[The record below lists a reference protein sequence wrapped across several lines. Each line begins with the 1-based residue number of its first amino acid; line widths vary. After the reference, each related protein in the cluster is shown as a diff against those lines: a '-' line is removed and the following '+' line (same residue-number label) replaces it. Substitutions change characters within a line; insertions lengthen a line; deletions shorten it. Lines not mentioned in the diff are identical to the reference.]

1 MKIEAEAKYEK
12 LNEYVFLP
20 VVEFTIPAQTI
31 RFVSNLHPQTTADQA
46 KNLALVH
53 AISVPKAVSD
63 LLIAIMDPIY
73 YCQEHRISGTL
84 DPKGP
89 SVRKQWVINDHG
101 SYLRYGTC
109 DDLQFT
115 SDRNLAQRFYSFEE
129 ALEEVNN
136 ILELEPED
144 DPGSYIEEV
153 ETGE

>member
-12 LNEYVFLP
+12 LNEHVFLP

-53 AISVPKAVSD
+53 ATSVPRAISD
-63 LLIAIMDPIY
+63 TLIAIMDPIY
-73 YCQEHRISGTL
+73 HRQEHRISGTM

-89 SVRKQWVINDHG
+89 SVRKQWVIRDHG
-101 SYLRYGTC
+101 SYLRYATC
-109 DDLQFT
+109 DERKFT
-115 SDRNLAQRFYSFEE
+115 RNKNLAQRFYSFEE

-136 ILELEPED
+136 VLELEPED
-144 DPGSYIEEV
+144 DPGDYIEEV